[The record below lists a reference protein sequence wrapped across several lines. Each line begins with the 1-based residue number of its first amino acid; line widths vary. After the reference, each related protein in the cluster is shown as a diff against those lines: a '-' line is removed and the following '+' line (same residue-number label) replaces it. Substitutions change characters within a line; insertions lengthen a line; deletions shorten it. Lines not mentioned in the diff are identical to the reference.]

1 MIIDEAPFDVFIFKD
16 LDDYNCYIEQS
27 TLYVLHGEASMC
39 DFIGRDP
46 DILKEQVTEW
56 SNEDGD
62 FLNEENMISDIL
74 VVIDNTNYLKPF
86 SNQLRESDPREV
98 VY

>member
-1 MIIDEAPFDVFIFKD
+1 MFKD

-46 DILKEQVTEW
+46 NILKEQVTEW

-62 FLNEENMISDIL
+62 FLN
-74 VVIDNTNYLKPF
+74 
-86 SNQLRESDPREV
+86 
-98 VY
+98 